1 MKCNSCGREISEDE
15 RFCIYCGAAQ
25 VWQCRNDNSKNSV
38 SYVGESKRSNKKIAV
53 IVIALVVCMG
63 LAGTGVYFVLDK
75 IQSNDL
81 YLYQDKDTELWGYI
95 DGSGEEIIKP
105 QFNLAMEFT
114 EGIAPVYDDESGLWG
129 YIDKKGNYVI
139 EPEYSMAYCFQEG
152 LAPVCNSRERW
163 GYIDKNGTYII
174 EPEYKDV
181 YGFDDGIAAVCNR
194 EGLWGYIDDTG
205 EYMIKPQFGFT
216 YGFVNGYAMASDYE
230 TSLWG
235 FIDVDG
241 NYIIDPVFLG
251 CDNFSEG
258 YAAVHDS
265 RTGLWGYIDERGKYV
280 IKPQF
285 EMTHPFSE
293 GYASVCD
300 VNTGEWHFIDKKGN
314 SFTEG
319 FDLASSFSE
328 GYASVFDVD
337 TGLWGYI
344 DETGE
349 YVIKPQFR
357 QANSFID
364 GIAMVYYENGLC
376 DYINKDGKSIIK
388 SRPVPE
394 FKEPAQFKVE
404 CKLSYQDRIG
414 PFYFEYDSFE
424 GTGVEYYCDVDINIP
439 ELCEG
444 VKGYKEINQEIEWTL
459 SDYEAIAEQSSEGDY
474 TVIESDRLAVVKVT
488 YNVYEYNDTVA
499 FVISHKVAP
508 YATGNSPSYMM
519 YYYDKKNEEW
529 INHEEYAALNG
540 YTLEEVFDEY
550 VVKTGGGYSQFDISS
565 LDNQGI
571 IFYFNDAG
579 ELVFE
584 ESIL

>member
-25 VWQCRNDNSKNSV
+25 GWQCRNDNSKNSV

-163 GYIDKNGTYII
+163 GYID
-174 EPEYKDV
+174 
-181 YGFDDGIAAVCNR
+181 
-194 EGLWGYIDDTG
+194 
-205 EYMIKPQFGFT
+205 
-216 YGFVNGYAMASDYE
+216 
-230 TSLWG
+230 
-235 FIDVDG
+235 
-241 NYIIDPVFLG
+241 
-251 CDNFSEG
+251 
-258 YAAVHDS
+258 
-265 RTGLWGYIDERGKYV
+265 ERGKYV

-293 GYASVCD
+293 GYASVCG